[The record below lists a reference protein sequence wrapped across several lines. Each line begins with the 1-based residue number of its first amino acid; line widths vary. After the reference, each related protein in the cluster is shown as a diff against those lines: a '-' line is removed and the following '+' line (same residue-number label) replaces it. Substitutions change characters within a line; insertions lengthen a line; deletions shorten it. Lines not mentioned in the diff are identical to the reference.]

1 MPIESKLQSQMSQMG
16 NVDSIEFVWIHPEMS
31 GARVSWH
38 CWRTCCGKNRS
49 LDALDIASITW
60 RGIVDHS
67 RNFLDGQSVSSS
79 VGNIF
84 GLCKLTFLTNQL
96 PPLQISTSL
105 SVDSSLWGML
115 QLLDHDWVKTVAYRV
130 LICLECL
137 ITVQGRVWIRWYIPP
152 TRQMWLVDVGW
163 ANADSMQILHDF
175 ATLSSHKWRC
185 GLAKGDVWDILEA
198 IRVNNVSGDYVL
210 FGSVADDIFAWLD
223 WGSAGPKVLKHTS

>member
-1 MPIESKLQSQMSQMG
+1 MPIESKVQSQMSQMC
-16 NVDSIEFVWIHPEMS
+16 NVDLIEFVWIHPEMS

-130 LICLECL
+130 LICLDLSWMFDHCARKGL
-137 ITVQGRVWIRWYIPP
+137 NSMIHS
-152 TRQMWLVDVGW
+152 
-163 ANADSMQILHDF
+163 AN
-175 ATLSSHKWRC
+175 
-185 GLAKGDVWDILEA
+185 
-198 IRVNNVSGDYVL
+198 
-210 FGSVADDIFAWLD
+210 
-223 WGSAGPKVLKHTS
+223 